1 MFMPE
6 FSSDS
11 GLTWSSDL
19 SECVTKDSTTF
30 LENALVKFSRVGT
43 NDSNEPDEIDKMAAD
58 SF

>member
-1 MFMPE
+1 MPE

-43 NDSNEPDEIDKMAAD
+43 NDSNEPDEIDKMVAD